1 MSILSKLSN
10 WLKCKQEKSQQH
22 SPLTAYIIPRAAH
35 TVSRADISRYALKVL
50 YRLKESGF
58 QAYLVG
64 GGVRDV
70 LLKRDPKDFDI
81 ATDAHPE
88 QIQTLFQNCRLIGRR
103 FRLAHIHFG
112 GHIVEV
118 ATFRASSQDSQ
129 PVTSH
134 FQHSKEGMILRD
146 NIYGTL
152 EEDVIRRDF
161 TINALYYNI
170 ADFSIVDFVD
180 GLKDLNAGCLRMI
193 GNAEQRYREDPV
205 RMLRAIRFAAKLKF
219 KIETETE
226 KPLFELG
233 ALVKQ
238 VPSARLVDEYGK
250 LFLSGFSKESFALL
264 RRYQLFEILFPQT
277 EQCLKKDEN
286 KILVNDFIQ
295 QVLQDTDDRVAE
307 DKPVG
312 LPFLLAAFLWYPL
325 QTKIH
330 SQLEEGASEFSA
342 FFDACDAVLLDQQ
355 KVVAIS
361 RRLSQA
367 VREIWILQNR
377 LAKRT
382 PKRVVQMMLH
392 PRFRAAYDFLLLR
405 AKAGETSVQTLSAW
419 WEKYVDASD
428 EEQTLLR
435 STLKNHVKS
444 RARRKKQKGVQ

>member
-1 MSILSKLSN
+1 LSILSKLSS
-10 WLKCKQEKSQQH
+10 WLKFKQKKSQQH
-22 SPLTAYIIPRAAH
+22 YHLTPHIISRAEH
-35 TVSRADISRYALKVL
+35 TVSRANISKYALKVL
-50 YRLKESGF
+50 YRLRESGF

-88 QIQTLFQNCRLIGRR
+88 QIQKLFQNCRLIGRR
-103 FRLAHIHFG
+103 FRLAHIYFG

-180 GLKDLNAGCLRMI
+180 GIKDLNACCLRMI

-219 KIETETE
+219 NIEKETE
-226 KPLFELG
+226 KPLCELG
-233 ALVKQ
+233 DLVKQ
-238 VPSARLVDEYGK
+238 VPSARLIDEYGK
-250 LFLSGFSKESFALL
+250 LFLSGFSKESFDLL
-264 RRYQLFEILFPQT
+264 RRYRLFEILFPQT
-277 EQCLKKDEN
+277 EQCLEGEQKALAEN
-286 KILVNDFIQ
+286 FIR
-295 QVLQDTDDRVAE
+295 QVLQDTDVRVSE

-325 QTKIH
+325 QEKMH
-330 SQLEEGASEFSA
+330 HQLQTGLSEFSA
-342 FFDACDAVLLDQQ
+342 FFEACDAVLSDQQ

-377 LAKRT
+377 LEKRT

-405 AKAGETSVQTLSAW
+405 AKAGEKSIQALSVW

-435 STLKNHVKS
+435 STLKSNAKS
-444 RARRKKQKGVQ
+444 RARRKKKKGVQ